1 MHVHREINRFRTARE
16 NLSSPIPFRFTKS
29 PLAADKKG
37 QTIIFYGD
45 PNPQSFL
52 PPERKKKGDFG
63 GYTFT
68 TDALKAQSPFLQR
81 IYSFAQR
88 RKMGLQSRLLLFFTL
103 SLKYSYTWRRGR
115 ASPRWPSRSSWGSR
129 PCRWSWVR
137 CPTAWACNGS
147 GCWSPRGCPGSGS
160 GYKRR

>member
-16 NLSSPIPFRFTKS
+16 NFSSPIPFRFIKS

-45 PNPQSFL
+45 PDPQSFL

-63 GYTFT
+63 GYT

-103 SLKYSYTWRRGR
+103 SLKYVFLHMTERTSESSMAEPIILGFS
-115 ASPRWPSRSSWGSR
+115 ALQVILSPLSDRLGL
-129 PCRWSWVR
+129 
-137 CPTAWACNGS
+137 
-147 GCWSPRGCPGSGS
+147 
-160 GYKRR
+160 